1 MSKGFR
7 KLAAF
12 LAAALLLLA
21 EVPLLHAQDGTTA
34 DASQVQASASADDG
48 QNEQPENQT
57 GTDADAPELAQSGD
71 DDSGG
76 SRFIPTE
83 QLSQDLGASFPVDI

>member
-1 MSKGFR
+1 MSKRLRGPAAL
-7 KLAAF
+7 LAS
-12 LAAALLLLA
+12 ALLLLA
-21 EVPLLHAQDGTTA
+21 EAAPLYAQDGTATG
-34 DASQVQASASADDG
+34 ASQAQASASADDG
-48 QNEQPENQT
+48 QDEQPENQT